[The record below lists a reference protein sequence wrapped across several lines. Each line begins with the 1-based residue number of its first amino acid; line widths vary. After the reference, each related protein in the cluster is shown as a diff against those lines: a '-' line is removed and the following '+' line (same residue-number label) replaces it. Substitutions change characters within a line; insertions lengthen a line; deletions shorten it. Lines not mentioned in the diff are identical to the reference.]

1 MGAMNR
7 APVTRMVEDY
17 VTLIW
22 KAHEWPGGQPTTT
35 DLAAQLGV
43 TPSTVSANLKRLAR
57 DGLISYQPYGS
68 IDLTDDGRT
77 IAVDIVRRHRILET
91 YLVQRLGLSWDQ
103 VHDEA
108 NWLEHA
114 ASDLVL
120 DRMDAALGHPT
131 HDPHGTPIPDVD
143 GRVSSD
149 HSQALGEVEPGNRVQ
164 VLRVCDRSPDIL
176 RYLTE
181 HGISVGT
188 WLTVTE
194 INPAVAAAWL
204 SINDTPIELSLH
216 AAGAVRVTP
225 TAERR
230 PFAPPPAR

>member
-1 MGAMNR
+1 MGTMNR

-35 DLAAQLGV
+35 DLASQLGV

-108 NWLEHA
+108 NRLEHA

-120 DRMDAALGHPT
+120 DRMDVALGHPT
-131 HDPHGTPIPDVD
+131 HDPHGAPIPDDD
-143 GRVSSD
+143 GQIPPD
-149 HSQALGEVEPGNRVQ
+149 HSQALGDAEPGNRVQ

-194 INPAVAAAWL
+194 INPATAAVWL
-204 SINDTPIELSLH
+204 SINDTPVELSLH
-216 AAGAVRVTP
+216 AATAVRVSP
-225 TAERR
+225 TAECR
-230 PFAPPPAR
+230 PSAPSSAR